1 MKVGYARDSSA
12 DQNLD
17 RQIDAFNKFGVDKV
31 YTDKMSGKNFL
42 RDNYVEMLKKLKSG
56 DLLVIKSIDRLGRN
70 YDMIID
76 EWRKITKEIGADIF
90 VLDMPLLD
98 TREKERGLTGKFI
111 SDLVLQILSYV
122 AETERNN
129 IKIRQAEGIRI
140 AKEKGIHLGRPKQE
154 LPENFGLV
162 ANQYINGEISYIEAI
177 NTLNLKKSTFYKYL
191 RTFGKKEI
199 PPKAPVLKIKNS
211 ESTKK
216 SKRIISYLT

>member
-1 MKVGYARDSSA
+1 MKVGYARVSSA

-140 AKEKGIHLGRPKQE
+140 AKENGIHLGRPKQE

-216 SKRIISYLT
+216 VKEL